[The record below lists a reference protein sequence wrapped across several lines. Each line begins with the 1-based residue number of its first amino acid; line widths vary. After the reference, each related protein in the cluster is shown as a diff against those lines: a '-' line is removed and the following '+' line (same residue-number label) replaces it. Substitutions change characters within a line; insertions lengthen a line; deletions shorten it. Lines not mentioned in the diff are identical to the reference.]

1 MRKTSSKAVLRAS
14 VYALIAVAAAVV
26 GVHTYL
32 RIGESAA
39 PDTAPAPVRAD
50 AAAPV
55 GGTPPAGSA
64 QSGLRI
70 HDAPRALPEVQFTD
84 GDWRDL
90 TLAAFRGKVV
100 LLNLWATWCG
110 PCREEMPTLDR
121 LQATLGGPDFQV
133 VALSID
139 QEGIYAVQDFY
150 EELGLEALEVYV
162 DDSMRAASLLGAP
175 GIPATLLIDRDGREI
190 ARKLGPAQW
199 DSDEIIEQLRHHI
212 GATAPPPQQ

>member
-1 MRKTSSKAVLRAS
+1 
-14 VYALIAVAAAVV
+14 
-26 GVHTYL
+26 
-32 RIGESAA
+32 
-39 PDTAPAPVRAD
+39 
-50 AAAPV
+50 
-55 GGTPPAGSA
+55 
-64 QSGLRI
+64 
-70 HDAPRALPEVQFTD
+70 VQFTD